1 MPQFAQVDTFASQIF
16 WLVVSFAILYI
27 LLSKVVIPR
36 ISTVLENRQQKI
48 ASDLKRAEEA
58 RAEAEAALAE
68 YQKALEASRA
78 EAQAFLRAE
87 GEKLAKAQAKRAD
100 KTAEEIA
107 AKIADAETRIA
118 AAKEQAMA
126 GLKDVASEAAE
137 AALEKLAGVSPDK
150 RTLNAALN
158 AAMKQGA

>member
-48 ASDLKRAEEA
+48 AADLKRAEEA

-68 YQKALEASRA
+68 YQKALDASRA

-87 GEKLAKAQAKRAD
+87 GDKLAKAQAKRAD

-107 AKIADAETRIA
+107 VKIADAETRIA

-158 AAMKQGA
+158 AAMKQEA

>member
-58 RAEAEAALAE
+58 RAEE
-68 YQKALEASRA
+68 R
-78 EAQAFLRAE
+78 R
-87 GEKLAKAQAKRAD
+87 R
-100 KTAEEIA
+100 
-107 AKIADAETRIA
+107 
-118 AAKEQAMA
+118 
-126 GLKDVASEAAE
+126 
-137 AALEKLAGVSPDK
+137 
-150 RTLNAALN
+150 
-158 AAMKQGA
+158 